1 MVLGLPLEKIDL
13 RDVCYWACSYPVQY
27 WLEAWVV
34 LRTTCSTAELCSCMQ
49 VLKARWAAWWDRMW
63 AQGTECCLV
72 LVLLQYYHLLT
83 KNLFTEVWELKR
95 GLHWF
100 LVLKGTRR
108 WFFAI
113 FGISCLELLPR
124 KCVCFWEGIIWR
136 VLQNRQD
143 FCLLSSFTMGQFQAF
158 LENNSSC
165 NPISNISE
173 FI

>member
-27 WLEAWVV
+27 WLEAWVM

-95 GLHWF
+95 GFYIDSLYWKALEDGSLPSLAFPAWNYFQENVCVFERELSEGCCAIDKISVCF
-100 LVLKGTRR
+100 LVSR
-108 WFFAI
+108 WVSF
-113 FGISCLELLPR
+113 R
-124 KCVCFWEGIIWR
+124 
-136 VLQNRQD
+136 
-143 FCLLSSFTMGQFQAF
+143 LS
-158 LENNSSC
+158 
-165 NPISNISE
+165 
-173 FI
+173 